1 MYFWSITIS
10 LLKLILP
17 SCPIKAWFMSDYVCT
32 VMLSK
37 RFCNPPGLIDL
48 QGWKI
53 KSAIFT
59 PREKGFSSKSEHNC
73 WTKLRTLSNFHLL
86 FPRIYNNFLKMKM
99 ISPRI
104 ELTPEYCR
112 KSKITALKANA
123 LGFYT
128 SYDNCWVIVKE
139 AGMSTN
145 SSGLPGSRAN
155 RI

>member
-1 MYFWSITIS
+1 MYFWSITIT

-32 VMLSK
+32 IMLSK
-37 RFCNPPGLIDL
+37 RFWNPSGLIDL
-48 QGWKI
+48 HGWKI
-53 KSAIFT
+53 KSALFI

-73 WTKLRTLSNFHLL
+73 WTKIRTLFNFHLL
-86 FPRIYNNFLKMKM
+86 FPRIYNFLKMKM

-104 ELTPEYCR
+104 ELPPEYYR
-112 KSKITALKANA
+112 KSKITALKANV

-139 AGMSTN
+139 AEMSTN
-145 SSGLPGSRAN
+145 YSELPGSRAN
-155 RI
+155 GI